1 METPRPRPVLFWL
14 VTGLLAF
21 GMLAGGVA
29 QLLRAKFNVDGMR
42 HLGFPLYVLTIVGA
56 WKLIGVSVLL
66 LPGWRLAKE
75 WAYAGFFCLLT
86 SAVASHW
93 PVAMALGERCP
104 RSRSP
109 ASRPPRGTCAP
120 PAAGWPSGQ
129 KAKTAY
135 ALLGPSCARLR
146 SPHLYPRLVTSAR
159 NTGYLMGNGCGKSE
173 NAQTAEAAPRLS
185 ISRP

>member
-86 SAVASHW
+86 SAVASHL
-93 PVAMALGERCP
+93 ASGDGIGGALPSFTFACLTAASWYLR
-104 RSRSP
+104 P
-109 ASRPPRGTCAP
+109 ASRRL
-120 PAAGWPSGQ
+120 
-129 KAKTAY
+129 
-135 ALLGPSCARLR
+135 ALG
-146 SPHLYPRLVTSAR
+146 
-159 NTGYLMGNGCGKSE
+159 
-173 NAQTAEAAPRLS
+173 AES
-185 ISRP
+185 